1 MTAPLVLSRPQA
13 AGPPLRSRSPRQRL
27 ADPPDSRQTGDSR
40 QSGGQDGG
48 ATAGKADEGRNDSVR
63 RDEGRIAAT
72 ATSLA
77 VACLEIFA
85 GIRRS
90 DSISR
95 WVDRTLLDKIDQRAQ
110 LRAEVAP
117 AKPIGEL
124 GASRTLQAGNARVC
138 RVTESVAEVTV
149 VVRTRNRFRAVA
161 IRLELLT
168 TRWTMT
174 ALQTM

>member
-1 MTAPLVLSRPQA
+1 MTAPLVLSRPRVA
-13 AGPPLRSRSPRQRL
+13 STPL
-27 ADPPDSRQTGDSR
+27 
-40 QSGGQDGG
+40 SGGGQNPVG
-48 ATAGKADEGRNDSVR
+48 TAPAAKQSSAADDRDDS
-63 RDEGRIAAT
+63 RIAAT

-95 WVDRTLLDKIDQRAQ
+95 WVDRALLEKIDQRAQ

-117 AKPIGEL
+117 TKPIGEL
-124 GASRTLQAGNARVC
+124 GAARTLQAGNARVC
-138 RVTESVAEVTV
+138 RVTGAIAEVTV
-149 VVRTRNRFRAVA
+149 VVRTQNRFRAVA

>member
-1 MTAPLVLSRPQA
+1 MTTPLVLSRPRVA
-13 AGPPLRSRSPRQRL
+13 ATPPSTRVQNPVAPSPGPGQNTGPGDR
-27 ADPPDSRQTGDSR
+27 DDS
-40 QSGGQDGG
+40 
-48 ATAGKADEGRNDSVR
+48 
-63 RDEGRIAAT
+63 RIAAT

-95 WVDRTLLDKIDQRAQ
+95 WVDRALLEKIDHRAQ
-110 LRAEVAP
+110 LRAEIAP
-117 AKPIGEL
+117 TKAIGEL
-124 GASRTLQAGNARVC
+124 GAARTLQAGNARVC
-138 RVTESVAEVTV
+138 RVTGAIAEVTV
-149 VVRTRNRFRAVA
+149 IVRTQSRYRAVA

>member
-1 MTAPLVLSRPQA
+1 MTAPLVLSRPRVA
-13 AGPPLRSRSPRQRL
+13 NTPP
-27 ADPPDSRQTGDSR
+27 ANSRQNRIGTAPAAKTNHVAADRDDS
-40 QSGGQDGG
+40 
-48 ATAGKADEGRNDSVR
+48 
-63 RDEGRIAAT
+63 RIAAT

-95 WVDRTLLDKIDQRAQ
+95 WVDRGLLEKIDQRAQ

-117 AKPIGEL
+117 AKPVGEL
-124 GASRTLQAGNARVC
+124 GPSRTLQAGNARVC
-138 RVTESVAEVTV
+138 RVTGDVAEVTV
-149 VVRTRNRFRAVA
+149 IVRTQSRFRAVA

>member
-1 MTAPLVLSRPQA
+1 MTAPLVLSRPMSSST
-13 AGPPLRSRSPRQRL
+13 PLRRGLR
-27 ADPPDSRQTGDSR
+27 PDAASTREKTSEKSLNTEDGDH
-40 QSGGQDGG
+40 
-48 ATAGKADEGRNDSVR
+48 AEAWHADEN
-63 RDEGRIAAT
+63 RIAAT
-72 ATSLA
+72 ASSMA

-95 WVDRTLLDKIDQRAQ
+95 WVDRALLEKIDQRAQ

-117 AKPIGEL
+117 SKPIGDL
-124 GASRTLQAGNARVC
+124 GSARTLQAGNARVC
-138 RVTESVAEVTV
+138 RVNDAVAEVTV
-149 VVRTRNRFRAVA
+149 VVRTHSRFRAVA
-161 IRLELLT
+161 IRLELIT

>member
-1 MTAPLVLSRPQA
+1 MTAPLVLSRPRVA
-13 AGPPLRSRSPRQRL
+13 STPLRSGVRNPV
-27 ADPPDSRQTGDSR
+27 
-40 QSGGQDGG
+40 
-48 ATAGKADEGRNDSVR
+48 ATAPAAGQNTASEDGDDS
-63 RDEGRIAAT
+63 RIAAT

-95 WVDRTLLDKIDQRAQ
+95 WVDRALLEKIDQRAQ

-117 AKPIGEL
+117 IKPIAEL
-124 GASRTLQAGNARVC
+124 GATRTLQAGNARVC
-138 RVTESVAEVTV
+138 RVTNAIAEVTV
-149 VVRTRNRFRAVA
+149 VVRTQNRFRAVA

>member
-1 MTAPLVLSRPQA
+1 MTTPLVLSRPRVA
-13 AGPPLRSRSPRQRL
+13 ATPLSRRVQKPVATGPGARPNTV
-27 ADPPDSRQTGDSR
+27 ADD
-40 QSGGQDGG
+40 
-48 ATAGKADEGRNDSVR
+48 ND
-63 RDEGRIAAT
+63 DGRIAAT

-95 WVDRTLLDKIDQRAQ
+95 WVDRALLDKIDQRAQ

-117 AKPIGEL
+117 SKPMGEL
-124 GASRTLQAGNARVC
+124 GATRTLRAGNARVC
-138 RVTESVAEVTV
+138 RVTDAIAEVTV
-149 VVRTRNRFRAVA
+149 VVRTQNRFRAVA

>member
-1 MTAPLVLSRPQA
+1 MTAPLVLSRPRVA
-13 AGPPLRSRSPRQRL
+13 STPLRSGAQNPV
-27 ADPPDSRQTGDSR
+27 
-40 QSGGQDGG
+40 
-48 ATAGKADEGRNDSVR
+48 ATAPAAKQSRGGEDD
-63 RDEGRIAAT
+63 RDDGRIAAT

-117 AKPIGEL
+117 SKPIGEL
-124 GASRTLQAGNARVC
+124 GPTRTLRAGNARVC
-138 RVTESVAEVTV
+138 RVTDAIAEVTV
-149 VVRTRNRFRAVA
+149 VVRTQNRFRAVA

>member
-1 MTAPLVLSRPQA
+1 MTAPLVLSRPRA
-13 AGPPLRSRSPRQRL
+13 ASLPQGRRSRDRLATTPAEVPSRSPKDDGPKS
-27 ADPPDSRQTGDSR
+27 AATSAAG
-40 QSGGQDGG
+40 DGG
-48 ATAGKADEGRNDSVR
+48 RCQDDS
-63 RDEGRIAAT
+63 RIAAT

-95 WVDRTLLDKIDQRAQ
+95 WVDRTLLEKIDQRAQ

-124 GASRTLQAGNARVC
+124 GATRTLRAGNAHVC
-138 RVTESVAEVTV
+138 RVTDAIAEVTV
-149 VVRTRNRFRAVA
+149 IVRTQNRFRAVA

>member
-1 MTAPLVLSRPQA
+1 MTAPLVLSRPLA
-13 AGPPLRSRSPRQRL
+13 ASTPPRRGLRAGAESAHEGTREKPTRDD
-27 ADPPDSRQTGDSR
+27 AGD
-40 QSGGQDGG
+40 
-48 ATAGKADEGRNDSVR
+48 
-63 RDEGRIAAT
+63 RDEARDRDDDRIAAT
-72 ATSLA
+72 ATSMA

-95 WVDRTLLDKIDQRAQ
+95 WVDRALLEKIDQRAQ

-117 AKPIGEL
+117 SKPIGEL
-124 GASRTLQAGNARVC
+124 GSARILQAGSARVC
-138 RVTESVAEVTV
+138 RVNAAVAEVTV
-149 VVRTRNRFRAVA
+149 VVRTQSRFRAVA

>member
-1 MTAPLVLSRPQA
+1 MTAPLVLSRPRRA
-13 AGPPLRSRSPRQRL
+13 ATPHTDPMQNPPTASTVKQCP
-27 ADPPDSRQTGDSR
+27 AGDGEEDS
-40 QSGGQDGG
+40 
-48 ATAGKADEGRNDSVR
+48 
-63 RDEGRIAAT
+63 RIAAT

-90 DSISR
+90 ESISR
-95 WVDRTLLDKIDQRAQ
+95 WVDRRLLEKIDQRAQ

-117 AKPIGEL
+117 TKPFGEL
-124 GASRTLQAGNARVC
+124 GAKRTLQAGNARVC
-138 RVTESVAEVTV
+138 RVTGTIAEVTV
-149 VVRTRNRFRAVA
+149 IVRTRNRFRAVA

-174 ALQTM
+174 ALETM

>member
-1 MTAPLVLSRPQA
+1 MSAPLVLSRPRVA
-13 AGPPLRSRSPRQRL
+13 STPLS
-27 ADPPDSRQTGDSR
+27 
-40 QSGGQDGG
+40 SGVPKPV
-48 ATAGKADEGRNDSVR
+48 ATAPAAQQNKAADDS
-63 RDEGRIAAT
+63 DEGRIAAT

-95 WVDRTLLDKIDQRAQ
+95 WVDRTLLEKIDQRAQ

-117 AKPIGEL
+117 TRPFGDL
-124 GASRTLQAGNARVC
+124 GATRTLQAGNARVC
-138 RVTESVAEVTV
+138 RVTSAIAEVTV
-149 VVRTRNRFRAVA
+149 VVRTQNRFRAVA

>member
-1 MTAPLVLSRPQA
+1 MTTAPLALSRPRMA
-13 AGPPLRSRSPRQRL
+13 APPRNRGTQNSVATGPATEQNTA
-27 ADPPDSRQTGDSR
+27 ADDS
-40 QSGGQDGG
+40 
-48 ATAGKADEGRNDSVR
+48 
-63 RDEGRIAAT
+63 RIAAT

-95 WVDRTLLDKIDQRAQ
+95 WVDRALLEKIDHRAQ

-117 AKPIGEL
+117 AKTVGEL
-124 GASRTLQAGNARVC
+124 GAARTLQAGNARVC
-138 RVTESVAEVTV
+138 RVTGAIAEVTV
-149 VVRTRNRFRAVA
+149 IVRTQNRFRAVA

>member
-1 MTAPLVLSRPQA
+1 MTAPLVLSRPRVA
-13 AGPPLRSRSPRQRL
+13 STPLRSGLQNHVASTSG
-27 ADPPDSRQTGDSR
+27 AR
-40 QSGGQDGG
+40 QSTTAEDG
-48 ATAGKADEGRNDSVR
+48 DDS
-63 RDEGRIAAT
+63 RIAAT

-95 WVDRTLLDKIDQRAQ
+95 WVDRALLEKIDQRAQ

-117 AKPIGEL
+117 SKPVGEL
-124 GASRTLQAGNARVC
+124 GTPRTLQAGNARVC
-138 RVTESVAEVTV
+138 RVTGAIAEVTV
-149 VVRTRNRFRAVA
+149 VVRTQNRFRAVA
-161 IRLELLT
+161 VRLELLT